1 MTMVTDGRL
10 KASLRAVKT
19 PPYDFLGLPWT
30 RSLEEDHQPLQ
41 PGVPVELKFDLLPL
55 SHVFRAGHHWR
66 LTVTG
71 SDPRDRRPV
80 QQGAQLTVHADVQH
94 PSALQLPFA
103 TAPPGGPRVSP

>member
-1 MTMVTDGRL
+1 VVAGTEHVRQ
-10 KASLRAVKT
+10 R
-19 PPYDFLGLPWT
+19 
-30 RSLEEDHQPLQ
+30 QQ
-41 PGVPVELKFDLLPL
+41 VELQL
-55 SHVFRAGHHWR
+55 HRHAR
-66 LTVTG
+66 LQRLVVTG